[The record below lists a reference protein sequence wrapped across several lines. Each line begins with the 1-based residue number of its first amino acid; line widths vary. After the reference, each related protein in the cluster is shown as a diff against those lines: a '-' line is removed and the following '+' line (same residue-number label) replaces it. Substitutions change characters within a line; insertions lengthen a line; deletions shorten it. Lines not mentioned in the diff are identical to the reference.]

1 MKKAVIS
8 TSIQVLTQFMKIK
21 SHTFFYVSVLLAAF
35 LLSIS
40 VSSCRKEN
48 FLNDSGVKLQFSKDT
63 VVFDTVFST
72 IGSTYRR
79 LIVTNSYNQPIV
91 VSQIRLGKGTASAY
105 RMNVDGLSG
114 VIVKDLEIPAKDS
127 IYVFVE
133 VTIDPTNANNPFVVE
148 DKIHFV
154 TNGNSQSVELVA
166 WGQNAYFHYNEV
178 VCGETWAVDKPHV
191 LYGIT
196 AVGFPRIDSNCTLTI
211 PAGAQI
217 YAHTGAVLY
226 VYKSSLFVN
235 GTESNRVV
243 FQGDRREASY
253 ANEPGQ
259 WFGVRFAIARNS
271 LINYAVIKNATAGIY
286 IDTAFGGDSLTING
300 VESFNHSFASL
311 FAQGARVHAT
321 NSKFNKAGNNAVSLR
336 LGGEYYFNHCT
347 INNFWTAT
355 SRSSPALVL
364 NNYYEAN
371 STIYV
376 RPIVRASFNNSII
389 YGDIDNEIVIDTVP
403 GNFANYRFNH
413 CLVKTDQPINS
424 NFVNIKRNLSPNYT
438 SNSSLKLKSSSVCI
452 GQADP
457 VYFLSTDLEN
467 NSRSNPA
474 DIGCYEYVP

>member
-8 TSIQVLTQFMKIK
+8 TTIKVSTRNMKLK
-21 SHTFFYVSVLLAAF
+21 AHSFFYIVAMLVAVLLSA
-35 LLSIS
+35 SI
-40 VSSCRKEN
+40 SSCRKEN
-48 FLNDSGVKLQFSKDT
+48 FLDDSSVKLQFSKDT

-79 LIVTNSYNQPIV
+79 LTVKNNYNNPLL
-91 VSQIRLGKGTASAY
+91 VSQIRLGKGTSSAF

-114 VIVKDLEIPAKDS
+114 VVVKDIEIPAKDS
-127 IYVFVE
+127 IYIFVE
-133 VTIDPTNANNPFVVE
+133 VTIDPTNANNPFVVQ
-148 DKIHFV
+148 DKIDFQI
-154 TNGNSQSVELVA
+154 NGNNQAVELAA

-196 AVGFPRIDSNCTLTI
+196 AVGFPGIDSNCTLTI
-211 PAGAQI
+211 PAGARI
-217 YAHTGAVLY
+217 YAHNNAVLY
-226 VYKSSLFVN
+226 VYKSSLTIN

-243 FQGDRREASY
+243 FQGDRREASF

-259 WFGVRFAIARNS
+259 WFGIRFAIAQNS
-271 LINYAVIKNATAGIY
+271 ALNYTVIKNATAGIY
-286 IDTAFGGDSLTING
+286 ADTAFGGDSISLNG

-311 FAQGARVHAT
+311 FAQGARINAV
-321 NSKFNKAGNNAVSLR
+321 NCRFNKAGNNAVALR
-336 LGGEYYFNHCT
+336 LGGEYSFNHCT
-347 INNFWTAT
+347 INNFWTAS
-355 SRSSPALVL
+355 SRTSPALVL

-376 RPIVRASFNNSII
+376 RPLIRANFNNTII

-424 NFVNIKRNLSPNYT
+424 NYINIKRNLSPNYLSNNNLRIK
-438 SNSSLKLKSSSVCI
+438 SNSVCVD
-452 GQADP
+452 QADP
-457 VYFLSTDLEN
+457 IYFLSTDLDN

>member
-1 MKKAVIS
+1 
-8 TSIQVLTQFMKIK
+8 MKITTR
-21 SHTFFYVSVLLAAF
+21 TFLYFSVIITA
-35 LLSIS
+35 LSLSFSIT
-40 VSSCRKEN
+40 SCRKEN
-48 FLNDSGVKLQFSKDT
+48 FLNDSGVKLQFSTDT

-79 LIVTNSYNQPIV
+79 FTVRNPYNKPV
-91 VSQIRLGKGTASAY
+91 LVSQIRLGKGTSSAY
-105 RMNVDGLSG
+105 RMNVDGISG
-114 VIVKDLEIPAKDS
+114 VLIKDLEISANDS
-127 IYVFVE
+127 IFIFAE

-154 TNGNSQSVELVA
+154 TNGNSQSVELAA

-196 AVGFPRIDSNCTLTI
+196 AVGFRGIDSNCTLTI

-217 YAHTGAVLY
+217 YAHNEAVLY

-253 ANEPGQ
+253 ANESGQ
-259 WFGVRFAIARNS
+259 WFGVRFAIAQNS
-271 LINYAVIKNATAGIY
+271 VMNYTIIKNATAGIY
-286 IDTAFGGDSLTING
+286 VDTSFGGDSLLLNG

-311 FAQGARVHAT
+311 FARGARIHAE
-321 NSKFNKAGNNAVSLR
+321 NSRFNRAGNNAVSLR

-347 INNFWTAT
+347 INNFWSAT
-355 SRSSPALVL
+355 SRTTPALLL

-371 STIYV
+371 SVIYV
-376 RPIVRASFNNSII
+376 RPIVRASFNNTII
-389 YGDIDNEIVIDTVP
+389 HGNIDNEIVLDTIT
-403 GNFANYRFNH
+403 GNFANYQFNH
-413 CLVKTDQPINS
+413 CLVKVDQPTNS
-424 NFVNIKRNLSPNYT
+424 SYINIKKNVIPNYISNNNLRLK
-438 SNSSLKLKSSSVCI
+438 SNSICI
-452 GQADP
+452 DQADP
-457 VYFLSTDLEN
+457 SYFLSNDLDN
-467 NSRSNPA
+467 NMRSNPA